1 MAQRGTEHRDELTPE
16 GFLSNN
22 AGGILGGI
30 SSGQPIVA
38 HLALKPK
45 YIGAEGIDM
54 ILRKTEAAQAAKIN
68 DSRKRLVEWLL
79 DENDKGLISEEGI
92 AYHAHDLGYRDIRLT
107 FDADVL
113 GDWVDPSVRQALID
127 SGATTVVR
135 MHGAQSQLIGSDPII
150 TEVNGQVLDDAAQL
164 EVNEGRC
171 YTYVAPP
178 DAGNKPT
185 PWVAPFECGG
195 INPPK
200 PQHTWIMRLHA
211 PAPRR
216 PWASKLNQPPK
227 PINSG
232 LSNGYAAIL
241 LPDWDNDG
249 GHMRRYSPITP
260 VSKKLAWMLD
270 NIA

>member
-1 MAQRGTEHRDELTPE
+1 
-16 GFLSNN
+16 
-22 AGGILGGI
+22 
-30 SSGQPIVA
+30 
-38 HLALKPK
+38 
-45 YIGAEGIDM
+45 M

-68 DSRKRLVEWLL
+68 DSRKRLVDFLL
-79 DENDKGLISEEGI
+79 DENDKGMISEEGI

-107 FDADVL
+107 FNADAL
-113 GDWVDPSVRQALID
+113 GEWVDPSVRQALID

-135 MHGAQSQLIGSDPII
+135 MHGAQSQLIGSEPII
-150 TEVNGQVLDDAAQL
+150 TEVNGQVLDEAAQL

-178 DAGNKPT
+178 GAGNKPT
-185 PWVAPFECGG
+185 PWVAPYQCNEVRPAQ
-195 INPPK
+195 PP
-200 PQHTWIMRLHA
+200 HTWIERLPA

-216 PWASKLNQPPK
+216 PWASKFNDAPK
-227 PINSG
+227 SVTGG
-232 LSNGYAAIL
+232 LTGGYAAIL